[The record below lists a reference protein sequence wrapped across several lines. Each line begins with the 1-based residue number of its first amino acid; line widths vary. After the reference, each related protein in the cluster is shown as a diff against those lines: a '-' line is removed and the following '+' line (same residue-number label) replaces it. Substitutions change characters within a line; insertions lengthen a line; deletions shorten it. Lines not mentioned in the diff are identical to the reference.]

1 LWRGIPLARN
11 KAALWQKEEAMDDRV
26 KVDLQFG
33 FNKDQAEEALQILIS
48 GFYML
53 KSFQSDRVRFRSS
66 FPEVF
71 IKAEDEL
78 VQMGAKEEEAIDATY
93 NALDQ
98 YFDLLS
104 KMIYM
109 LGYELAAELQAP
121 FPEDTDISSHRQ
133 VTDLDKEE
141 VMNELERIMNINN

>member
-1 LWRGIPLARN
+1 MEG
-11 KAALWQKEEAMDDRV
+11 EMDRV

-33 FNKDQAEEALQILIS
+33 FKQENAEEALSILIS

-53 KSFQSDRVRFRSS
+53 KSFQSDRPRFRDA

-71 IKAEDEL
+71 VKGETEM
-78 VQMGAKEEEAIDATY
+78 VQMGATEEEAVDATY
-93 NALDQ
+93 SALEQ

-109 LGYELAAELQAP
+109 LGYELATEMNAP
-121 FPEDTDISSHRQ
+121 FPEDEELTQHRT

-141 VMNELERIMNINN
+141 VMNELNRIMNINN

>member
-1 LWRGIPLARN
+1 MEGS
-11 KAALWQKEEAMDDRV
+11 MDRV

-33 FNKDQAEEALQILIS
+33 FNQENAEQALNILIS

-53 KSFQSDRVRFRSS
+53 KSFQSDRVRFRDA

-71 IKAEDEL
+71 VRGEQDLISQGATEDQAME
-78 VQMGAKEEEAIDATY
+78 ATY
-93 NALDQ
+93 EALDQ

-109 LGYELAAELQAP
+109 LGYELAAEMKAP
-121 FPEDTDISSHRQ
+121 FPEDEELTQHRT

-141 VMNELERIMNINN
+141 VMNELNRIMNINN

>member
-1 LWRGIPLARN
+1 MEVP
-11 KAALWQKEEAMDDRV
+11 KDRV

-33 FNKDQAEEALQILIS
+33 FGKDQADEALQILIS

-53 KSFQSDRVRFRSS
+53 KSFQSDRVRFRDA

-71 IKAEDEL
+71 TRGESEMVD
-78 VQMGAKEEEAIDATY
+78 MGATPEEAVDATY
-93 NALDQ
+93 SALDQ

-109 LGYELAAELQAP
+109 LGYELAAEMNAP
-121 FPEDTDISSHRQ
+121 FPEDEEISGHRR
-133 VTDLDKEE
+133 VDDLDKEE
-141 VMNELERIMNINN
+141 VMNELEKILNPHTN

>member
-1 LWRGIPLARN
+1 MEVP
-11 KAALWQKEEAMDDRV
+11 MDGV

-33 FNKDQAEEALQILIS
+33 FKKEQAEEALQILIS

-53 KSFQSDRVRFRSS
+53 KSFQSDRVRFRDS

-71 IKAEDEL
+71 VKAEEEL
-78 VQMGAKEEEAIDATY
+78 VQMGATVEESVEATY

-109 LGYELAAELQAP
+109 LGFELAVELQAP
-121 FPEDTDISSHRQ
+121 FPEDPDISSHRQ

-141 VMNELERIMNINN
+141 VMNELERIMNLNN